1 MHQTRAAPLSTL
13 ARKGFDMIRK
23 FLDLST
29 AHLPEYLGSHA
40 LSGVDGVTAYELCYG
55 WLMWVPPD
63 PDGHAA
69 DYPQLPAEVLTV
81 QRYAREHACDYV
93 LFDQD
98 ADVIDDLPTWDW

>member
-1 MHQTRAAPLSTL
+1 
-13 ARKGFDMIRK
+13 
-23 FLDLST
+23 
-29 AHLPEYLGSHA
+29 
-40 LSGVDGVTAYELCYG
+40 
-55 WLMWVPPD
+55 MWVPPD
-63 PDGHAA
+63 PDCHAA